1 MTDPSDPAYPPP
13 PWRLTGV
20 AIAALRRAPV
30 SAVATGLPKGTRP
43 IALFGRTVLVGLFAR
58 YAGILSYGEV
68 LLAAPVRVGW
78 RPALTILAI
87 HVDSDASIAGAR
99 ALWAVPKEKA
109 AFRFALEDED
119 RVEAEATRGGALL
132 ARLRMGRARRL
143 PLRWPLAFRVIQT
156 RADGRLVSTPVRAT
170 ARIGVGPVRGE
181 ADPAGPYAL
190 LAGGRP
196 FFGLRLDELRLRFG

>member
-1 MTDPSDPAYPPP
+1 MTEPSDPAYPRP
-13 PWRLTGV
+13 PWRLTGF
-20 AIAALRRAPV
+20 AIAALRRVPV
-30 SAVATGLPKGTRP
+30 SAVAAGLPHGTR
-43 IALFGRTVLVGLFAR
+43 ALAFFGRTVVVGLFAR
-58 YAGILSYGEV
+58 YAGTLSYREV

-87 HVDSDASIAGAR
+87 HVDEDASIAGAR

-109 AFRFALEDED
+109 AFRFAVEAKDGA
-119 RVEAEATRGGALL
+119 EAEATRDVALL
-132 ARLRMGRARRL
+132 ARLRIGRVRRL
-143 PLRWPLAFRVIQT
+143 PLRLPIAFRVVQA

-170 ARIGVGPVRGE
+170 AQIGAGRVRWE

-196 FFGLRLDELRLRFG
+196 RLGLRLDELRLGFG